1 MTTWNFSKQQ
11 MTELRC
17 ITYDTNEFKM
27 TLKSYSK
34 NYSDEEIKLAEK
46 ILRPIF
52 GKIYMY
58 K

>member
-1 MTTWNFSKQQ
+1 MTTLNFSKQE

-17 ITYDTNEFKM
+17 IIYDTNEFKM

-46 ILRPIF
+46 FLRPIF
-52 GKIYMY
+52 EKMNIY

>member
-1 MTTWNFSKQQ
+1 
-11 MTELRC
+11 
-17 ITYDTNEFKM
+17 NEFKM

-46 ILRPIF
+46 FLRPIF
-52 GKIYMY
+52 EKMNMY